1 MTTQKALKKDVRARM
16 AKTGERY
23 TAARR
28 HVTRDGAGDDWAT
41 HDLGQT
47 DERIQAATGCDWTT
61 WIYVLDRWGARER
74 THTEIARHVASSY
87 DVNGWWAQA
96 VTVGYERARGMR
108 VANQRPDGYSV
119 SVSKTIATDE
129 AGARSWFLDGR
140 RRRRWLEPGTLSRRP
155 GRSEAS
161 TRFDTADGGLVIV
174 AFDEKGPSKTTVSI
188 EHTRLPDRD
197 AVERWRAFWRE
208 RLAAVAGLV

>member
-1 MTTQKALKKDVRARM
+1 MTKQKALKKNVRARM

-28 HVTRDGAGDDWAT
+28 QVTANGADDDWARR
-41 HDLGQT
+41 DLGQT
-47 DERIQAATGCDWTT
+47 DERIVAATGCDWIT

-74 THTEIARHVASSY
+74 THTEIARHVASTY

-108 VANQRPDGYSV
+108 AINERPDGYSV
-119 SVSKTIATDE
+119 SVSKTIAVDE
-129 AGARSWFLDGR
+129 AAARSWFLDGR
-140 RRRRWLEPGTLSRRP
+140 RRRRWLEPGTLTRRP
-155 GRSEAS
+155 GRSATS
-161 TRFDTADGGLVIV
+161 TRFDTVDGGLVIV
-174 AFDEKGPSKTTVSI
+174 AFDAKGPSKTTVSI
-188 EHTRLPDRD
+188 EHMRLSDRD

-208 RLAAVAGLV
+208 RLATVAGLV